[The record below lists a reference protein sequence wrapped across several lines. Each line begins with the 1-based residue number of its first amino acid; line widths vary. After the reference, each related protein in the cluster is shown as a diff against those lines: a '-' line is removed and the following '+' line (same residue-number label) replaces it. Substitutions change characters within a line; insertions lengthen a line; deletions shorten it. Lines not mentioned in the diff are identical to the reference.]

1 MDNRQAI
8 ISIGYQKY
16 IGSVETIMEL
26 ADLLEC
32 MDKVSFVWKENDSSY
47 WLIDNNESI
56 DLEFVKHRV
65 LTKSES
71 ELEEKLV
78 EQSSEAA

>member
-1 MDNRQAI
+1 MSDRQAI
-8 ISIGYQKY
+8 LSIGYQKY
-16 IGSVETIMEL
+16 VGDVEVIMKI
-26 ADLLEC
+26 ADLLESL
-32 MDKVSFVWKENDSSY
+32 DKVTFVWKENDSSY